1 MLIGEL
7 GLDGAVREVN
17 GVLAMIL
24 EGRKSGIRRFYVP
37 EKNALEGAFLDDVS
51 VYGVSSLSE
60 TLRLLR
66 GEETKEPQRLSYAAY
81 VKKTDSD
88 FQFSDICGQG
98 ISKRAAEIAVS
109 GRHNLLLIG
118 PPGSGK
124 TMLAKRMPSIMPTL
138 DLEESLELTKLYSVC
153 GMLTEEKPILTERPF
168 RAPHHT
174 VTPTALT
181 GGGRIP
187 MPGEITLAS
196 GGILFLDELT
206 EFARA
211 TLEVLRQ
218 PLEERT
224 VSIARL
230 GHSYEYPADCIFVA
244 AMNPCRCG
252 YYPNRNRC
260 RCTLPEIKHYLA
272 KISEPLLDRLDLC
285 VETGM
290 PEFHLFDKGNESSD
304 EIRKRVENTVRIQ
317 KVRYRNESFSYN
329 SELPARMVEKYCTLG
344 EEEKEYLESFFLN
357 EECSM
362 RRLTRI
368 IKVARTIADM
378 EESAE
383 IKEEHITEAVRFRS
397 IDKKYWGDML

>member
-1 MLIGEL
+1 
-7 GLDGAVREVN
+7 
-17 GVLAMIL
+17 
-24 EGRKSGIRRFYVP
+24 
-37 EKNALEGAFLDDVS
+37 
-51 VYGVSSLSE
+51 
-60 TLRLLR
+60 
-66 GEETKEPQRLSYAAY
+66 
-81 VKKTDSD
+81 
-88 FQFSDICGQG
+88 
-98 ISKRAAEIAVS
+98 
-109 GRHNLLLIG
+109 
-118 PPGSGK
+118 
-124 TMLAKRMPSIMPTL
+124 
-138 DLEESLELTKLYSVC
+138 
-153 GMLTEEKPILTERPF
+153 
-168 RAPHHT
+168 
-174 VTPTALT
+174 
-181 GGGRIP
+181 

-329 SELPARMVEKYCTLG
+329 SELPARMVEKYCALG

-378 EESAE
+378 EESAG